1 MHTALH
7 TALNLRIRPLRL
19 SLGFCVSALCWGGL
33 VLSAHVQAQ
42 GVQEL
47 RSSSNAM
54 VGQVSLVIGQATVAR
69 PGVASPLAVTSG
81 LNLQVGDRLL
91 TSGNGHIHVRFVD
104 GALVS
109 LRPASTLSIKEYRYD
124 AQSPANSEVR
134 FELEQG
140 VVRAISGQA
149 AESAK
154 DKFRLNTPLA
164 AIGVKGTDFVVE
176 ASSAKVNAIVN
187 QGAIVLAPFD
197 AQCLASTLGPCST
210 QFAKELTAA
219 LKGMALTYSLSMPSP
234 QLLPLGQLKGSD
246 LLNLALPMGGISQ
259 SPSQSQTPS
268 TGLAVASAQG
278 AVQSAI
284 QGAVPGNSS
293 SASNASSTEA
303 SASNASATASNNA
316 NNANNANAR
325 VQQNQVDGQAYSNVN
340 QILNRTVT
348 DSSLVWGRWGGA
360 YPQDN
365 LTAAFKDAMQGR
377 AVTVGDGYLFL
388 FRQENN
394 AANLL
399 SVQQGNVNFTL
410 QNSFAYFLDQ
420 GNNLN
425 AATVNSGTLGVNF
438 STQDVKTT
446 LNLSTPATVSLA
458 GGAAGATGA
467 TNSAA
472 GSSSAGPGVINQ
484 TLTATAKLNPSTG
497 IFLLSP
503 ALSPVS
509 SSAGSATPTSGANLG
524 SPTVAGAVSLDTKQA
539 GYLFTLPS
547 ALGSFKGGTLW
558 GR

>member
-1 MHTALH
+1 MHIALR

-69 PGVASPLAVTSG
+69 LGVASPLAVTSG

-278 AVQSAI
+278 AV
-284 QGAVPGNSS
+284 PGNSS

-303 SASNASATASNNA
+303 SASNASATGSNNA

-438 STQDVKTT
+438 STQEVKTT

-467 TNSAA
+467 TNSAGA
-472 GSSSAGPGVINQ
+472 SSSAGPGVINQ

-509 SSAGSATPTSGANLG
+509 SPAGSATPPSGASLG

>member
-1 MHTALH
+1 MHNALL

-54 VGQVSLVIGQATVAR
+54 VGQGSLVIGQATVAR

-176 ASSAKVNAIVN
+176 ASSATVNAIVT
-187 QGAIVLAPFD
+187 Q
-197 AQCLASTLGPCST
+197 GPCST

-284 QGAVPGNSS
+284 QSAMPGNSS

-303 SASNASATASNNA
+303 SASNASATAS

-438 STQDVKTT
+438 STQDGKTT

-458 GGAAGATGA
+458 GGAVGATGA
-467 TNSAA
+467 TNSAGA
-472 GSSSAGPGVINQ
+472 SSSAGPGVINQ

-509 SSAGSATPTSGANLG
+509 SPAGSATPTSGASLG

>member
-1 MHTALH
+1 MHTDLL

-234 QLLPLGQLKGSD
+234 QLLNLGQLKGSD

-278 AVQSAI
+278 AV
-284 QGAVPGNSS
+284 PGNSS

-303 SASNASATASNNA
+303 SASNASATGSNNA

-365 LTAAFKDAMQGR
+365 LSVAFKDAMQGR

-467 TNSAA
+467 TNTA
-472 GSSSAGPGVINQ
+472 GASSSAGPGVINQ

-503 ALSPVS
+503 GLSPVS
-509 SSAGSATPTSGANLG
+509 SPAGSATPPSGASLG

>member
-1 MHTALH
+1 MQTALR
-7 TALNLRIRPLRL
+7 TALNLSTRHLRL
-19 SLGFCVSALCWGGL
+19 SLGVCVSALCWGGFFL
-33 VLSAHVQAQ
+33 TAGVQAQ
-42 GVQEL
+42 VVSEVRATSQ
-47 RSSSNAM
+47 AM

-69 PGVASPLAVTSG
+69 PGVATPLAVTTG

-109 LRPASTLSIKEYRYD
+109 LRPASALSIKEYRYD
-124 AQSPANSEVR
+124 AQSPSNSEVR

-246 LLNLALPMGGISQ
+246 LLNLALPMGGITQ

-268 TGLAVASAQG
+268 SGLVVASAQS
-278 AVQSAI
+278 AVQG
-284 QGAVPGNSS
+284 QGPVSGNSS
-293 SASNASSTEA
+293 NASNASSTEA
-303 SASNASATASNNA
+303 SASNASANSSSNT
-316 NNANNANAR
+316 NNANAR

-365 LTAAFKDAMQGR
+365 LTLAFKDAMQGR

-425 AATVNSGTLGVNF
+425 TATVNSGTLGVNF

-446 LNLSTPATVSLA
+446 LNLSTPAAVSLA
-458 GGAAGATGA
+458 GSAAGAANT
-467 TNSAA
+467 A
-472 GSSSAGPGVINQ
+472 GSP
-484 TLTATAKLNPSTG
+484 
-497 IFLLSP
+497 
-503 ALSPVS
+503 PVQ
-509 SSAGSATPTSGANLG
+509 
-524 SPTVAGAVSLDTKQA
+524 VQA
-539 GYLFTLPS
+539 
-547 ALGSFKGGTLW
+547 
-558 GR
+558 

>member
-1 MHTALH
+1 MHTDLL

-69 PGVASPLAVTSG
+69 LGVASPLAVTSG

-278 AVQSAI
+278 AV
-284 QGAVPGNSS
+284 PGNSS

-303 SASNASATASNNA
+303 SASNASATGSNNA

-467 TNSAA
+467 TNSAGA
-472 GSSSAGPGVINQ
+472 SSSAGPGVINQ

-503 ALSPVS
+503 SLSPVS
-509 SSAGSATPTSGANLG
+509 SPAGSVTPTSGASLG